1 MQMIHRHS
9 IDYAT
14 LTHRPRFNKLTLGS
28 VLLGGLLL
36 TGCQVSPTATPAPIV
51 KPTLT
56 PPQQPP
62 LLEQKPDTRSG
73 PVTPLPELAEA
84 PLTPQRLPNDAES
97 TRPTIVPLPQPAPR
111 SGVRRDG
118 HNIPAFN
125 SLLNIAREQI
135 AQAKWADAEQTL
147 TRAQRMAP
155 DSAAV
160 YAHFAEI
167 AIKRQQWNRADS
179 MARRG
184 LLLTQNPTQQRTFWQ
199 IVLLSAQQQ
208 NNARSMQEAQ
218 RQLGLLRTVTP

>member
-1 MQMIHRHS
+1 MQRIQHTS
-9 IDYAT
+9 ILG
-14 LTHRPRFNKLTLGS
+14 LTIGLVS
-28 VLLGGLLL
+28 VLLS
-36 TGCQVSPTATPAPIV
+36 GCQVSPSAAPTVAAPAV
-51 KPTLT
+51 GL
-56 PPQQPP
+56 PPAAAPQPESP
-62 LLEQKPDTRSG
+62 SSTRPQST
-73 PVTPLPELAEA
+73 TPLPVLAEA
-84 PLTPQRLPNDAES
+84 PLTPQRLPNQPAQ
-97 TRPTIVPLPQPAPR
+97 TRPAIVPLPQPAPR

-155 DSAAV
+155 DSPAV

-167 AIKRQQWNRADS
+167 AIQRQQWSRADS

-184 LLLTQNPTQQRTFWQ
+184 LLLTQNTAQQRTFWQ

-208 NNARSMQEAQ
+208 NNTRGVQEAQ
-218 RQLGLLRTVTP
+218 RQLSQLH

>member
-1 MQMIHRHS
+1 MQRIQHAS
-9 IDYAT
+9 ILG
-14 LTHRPRFNKLTLGS
+14 LTIGLVS
-28 VLLGGLLL
+28 VLLS
-36 TGCQVSPTATPAPIV
+36 GCQVSPITTPTPVNTIPTQAPHIVTAAPA
-51 KPTLT
+51 TME
-56 PPQQPP
+56 PPQA
-62 LLEQKPDTRSG
+62 
-73 PVTPLPELAEA
+73 VTAAPEFGNA
-84 PLTPQRLPNDAES
+84 PLTPQRLPNHPPQ

-155 DSAAV
+155 DSPAV
-160 YAHFAEI
+160 YAYFAEI
-167 AIKRQQWNRADS
+167 AIKRQQWNRADG

-184 LLLTQNPTQQRTFWQ
+184 LLLTQNPAQQRTFWQ

-208 NNARSMQEAQ
+208 NNTRGVQEAQ
-218 RQLGLLRTVTP
+218 RQLSQLR

>member
-1 MQMIHRHS
+1 MMQQICARRS
-9 IDYAT
+9 GWVLRSAVT
-14 LTHRPRFNKLTLGS
+14 LAG
-28 VLLGGLLL
+28 VWLL
-36 TGCQVSPTATPAPIV
+36 TGCQVSPVPPLSPTAPTPVVTPPPAPV
-51 KPTLT
+51 SVT
-56 PPQQPP
+56 PPSTPQPVIA
-62 LLEQKPDTRSG
+62 Q
-73 PVTPLPELAEA
+73 PELAAE
-84 PLTPQRLPNDAES
+84 PLRPERLPNDSTA
-97 TRPTIVPLPQPAPR
+97 TRPAIVPLPQPAQR

-155 DSAAV
+155 DSPAV

-167 AIKRQQWNRADS
+167 AIQRQQWTRADS

-184 LLLTQNPTQQRTFWQ
+184 LLLTQNTAQQRTFWQ

-208 NNARSMQEAQ
+208 NNTRGVQEAQ
-218 RQLGLLRTVTP
+218 RQLSQLR

>member
-1 MQMIHRHS
+1 MQRIQHTS
-9 IDYAT
+9 ILG
-14 LTHRPRFNKLTLGS
+14 LTVGLVS
-28 VLLGGLLL
+28 VVLS
-36 TGCQVSPTATPAPIV
+36 GCQVSPITVPTAANSSPTQPAQTVTAAPAKIE
-51 KPTLT
+51 
-56 PPQQPP
+56 PP
-62 LLEQKPDTRSG
+62 KA
-73 PVTPLPELAEA
+73 VTAAPEFGNA
-84 PLTPQRLPNDAES
+84 PLTPQRLPNQPQ
-97 TRPTIVPLPQPAPR
+97 TRPAIVPLPQPAPR

-155 DSAAV
+155 DSPAV

-184 LLLTQNPTQQRTFWQ
+184 LLLTQNPAQQRTFWQ

-208 NNARSMQEAQ
+208 NNQRGLQEAQ
-218 RQLGLLRTVTP
+218 RQLSQLR